1 MQTPRRTYATE
12 LSDDELLLL
21 DFLFDKSLSFHHLRR
36 DDYSLHMNCQYSHG
50 LTDQEL
56 KGTLESLVDRGLVR
70 SRIGKVW
77 QEISGTHNDSCI
89 YSMSET
95 GGRQWELERLA
106 DWDRF
111 VVSSRPALP
120 ANIRGM
126 IRIVCRSEQVGR
138 LCLGAMFASG
148 LVSPIDRICV
158 RTVWNARLLPWKTFD
173 RVVTVRCKTSNGIF
187 SQQDP
192 VHWDVYNAS
201 RCWWRDVSEL
211 DSLTVG

>member
-21 DFLFDKSLSFHHLRR
+21 DFLFDISLSSHRLRR
-36 DDYSLHMNCQYSHG
+36 ADYSLHMNCQYSHG

-56 KGTLESLVDRGLVR
+56 KPTVQSLVDRGLVR
-70 SRIGKVW
+70 SRIRKVW
-77 QEISGTHNDSCI
+77 QKTSGRHNDSCI

-111 VVSSRPALP
+111 VVSSRPGLP
-120 ANIRGM
+120 TNIRGM

-148 LVSPIDRICV
+148 LVSPIDRIRV
-158 RTVWNARLLPWKTFD
+158 RTAWNARLLPWKTFE
-173 RVVTVRCKTSNGIF
+173 RVVTVRCKTSDGTFI
-187 SQQDP
+187 QHAP
-192 VHWDVYNAS
+192 VHWDVYKIS
-201 RCWWRDVSEL
+201 RCWWQDISKL